1 MDRLVMVEALP
12 IPEALTHHGGNQVR
26 QVLRIQLVQVVQVLK
41 IRQAQVVRLQQV
53 RCLIQDVQLHQT
65 LLVKQVT
72 QRLQM

>member
-1 MDRLVMVEALP
+1 MADRLAMVVALP
-12 IPEALTHHGGNQVR
+12 IPETLTHLGGKQIR
-26 QVLRIQLVQVVQVLK
+26 QVLK

-53 RCLIQDVQLHQT
+53 RRLIQDVQLHQT